1 MNHQYQEKL
10 TAKKVAQLNLDL
22 CKNKV
27 EVVNIKNNVK
37 MLEEKI
43 KEFED
48 TQLSKEQLKLKEMC
62 EEKIKIYD
70 NLCKIIKS
78 ESNEI
83 FNITD
88 SNCRKSIEELKCE
101 SSQQRNLHE
110 NHIREWM
117 SANSKLEKSKDEL
130 SIFITHKVNHNQKE
144 KLEEYNLLNLEHLE
158 KLLKERK
165 THWGAN
171 HSPFHNRF
179 APSKKL
185 CSVNP
190 HYPNISQNKPMIENI
205 ERIDIYSQEIVNT
218 YQRLL
223 DNLNEMNSKI
233 DEIDRDSNEHN
244 ANLEQLEIKYNEK
257 NNELIKMKNENNKIT
272 DKILQAQNN
281 VNIVSFEIK
290 VDEIKNKIQILKDS
304 LNELQR
310 NKTLN
315 NQIINYLELINPY
328 WEAVVNANSELTS
341 KEEEIWMYGNKS
353 RELQMNYNNYHKI
366 LSNINQYRTV
376 VNPDDDDHPDLRIHP
391 WSCPR
396 PGAARL
402 LHRVVI
408 PRAGASDPLKFFDS
422 HFTECVVRE
431 LKMLD
436 EQFDFNKNFKEYT
449 EKYLYD
455 KDYGFRLFCTLI
467 KKYEIDYTEIITN
480 VNKLEELESLIK
492 DQDVISQSLS
502 EEKYE
507 MNRIKIEKDKQIE
520 NFEIEIIPKLMN
532 ELEDAK
538 TLWEL
543 EKAYLEFEKASNEL
557 DNIK

>member
-1 MNHQYQEKL
+1 MDLHYTIFLKEQIFYENF
-10 TAKKVAQLNLDL
+10 LN
-22 CKNKV
+22 C
-27 EVVNIKNNVK
+27 VNILNKFPNDFFSP
-37 MLEEKI
+37 I

-48 TQLSKEQLKLKEMC
+48 TQLSKEKVKLDEMRKERQKIG
-62 EEKIKIYD
+62 EKLS
-70 NLCKIIKS
+70 NFIKS
-78 ESNEI
+78 KSNEI
-83 FNITD
+83 YNLTD
-88 SNCRKSIEELKCE
+88 LNRKKSIEELKCE
-101 SSQQRNLHE
+101 DSEQEKLNEKH
-110 NHIREWM
+110 NREWTLCC
-117 SANSKLEKSKDEL
+117 SNLEKSKDEL
-130 SIFITHKVNHNQKE
+130 TIFIKHKVNHYQKE
-144 KLEEYNLLNLEHLE
+144 KLDEYNLLNLEHLE
-158 KLLKERK
+158 KLLLERK
-165 THWGAN
+165 NHWGICLVYL
-171 HSPFHNRF
+171 HSSGNFHKKF

-190 HYPNISQNKPMIENI
+190 YYPNISQNKPMIENL

-218 YQRLL
+218 YQCLL

-233 DEIDRDSNEHN
+233 DEIDRYSNKHN
-244 ANLEQLEIKYNEK
+244 SNLEQLEIEYNEK
-257 NNELIKMKNENNKIT
+257 NNELIKMKNENNKIE

-304 LNELQR
+304 LNELKR

-315 NQIINYLELINPY
+315 NQNINYFELIKPY
-328 WEAVVNANSELTS
+328 WEAVVNANSELIS

-353 RELQMNYNNYHKI
+353 REFKMNYNNYNNI
-366 LSNINQYRTV
+366 LSNINQYRTESTRRGYGKQV
-376 VNPDDDDHPDLRIHP
+376 
-391 WSCPR
+391 SY
-396 PGAARL
+396 
-402 LHRVVI
+402 
-408 PRAGASDPLKFFDS
+408 
-422 HFTECVVRE
+422 FTECDIKE

-436 EQFDFNKNFKEYT
+436 EQFDFSKNYKEYT

-455 KDYGFRLFCTLI
+455 KDKGIRLFCTLI

-532 ELEDAK
+532 ELEAAK

>member
-10 TAKKVAQLNLDL
+10 AAKKVAELNLEL

-27 EVVNIKNNVK
+27 QVVKIKNDLK
-37 MLEEKI
+37 TFEEKI
-43 KEFED
+43 KEFQN
-48 TQLSKEQLKLKEMC
+48 TQLSKEKVKLDEMRKEQQ
-62 EEKIKIYD
+62 EIDEKLRKFVTS
-70 NLCKIIKS
+70 K
-78 ESNEI
+78 SNEI

-88 SNCRKSIEELKCE
+88 SNKRKSMEELNCE
-101 SSQQRNLHE
+101 DSEQAKLHE
-110 NHIREWM
+110 KRIREWTLCC
-117 SANSKLEKSKDEL
+117 SNLEKSKDEL
-130 SIFITHKVNHNQKE
+130 TIFIKHKVNHYQKE
-144 KLEEYNLLNLEHLE
+144 KLDEYNLLNLEHLE
-158 KLLKERK
+158 KLLLERK
-165 THWGAN
+165 KHWGAN
-171 HSPFHNRF
+171 HSPFHKRF

-190 HYPNISQNKPMIENI
+190 YYPNISQNKPMIENL

-223 DNLNEMNSKI
+223 DNLNEINSKI

-244 ANLEQLEIKYNEK
+244 ANLEQLEIEYNEK

-304 LNELQR
+304 LNELKR

-315 NQIINYLELINPY
+315 NQNINYFELIKPY

-353 RELQMNYNNYHKI
+353 REFKMNYNNYNNI
-366 LSNINQYRTV
+366 ISNINQYRTESTRRGYGKEV
-376 VNPDDDDHPDLRIHP
+376 
-391 WSCPR
+391 SY
-396 PGAARL
+396 
-402 LHRVVI
+402 
-408 PRAGASDPLKFFDS
+408 
-422 HFTECVVRE
+422 FTECGIKE

-436 EQFDFNKNFKEYT
+436 EQFDFSKNYKEYT

-455 KDYGFRLFCTLI
+455 KDKGIRLFCTLI
-467 KKYEIDYTEIITN
+467 KKYEIDYTQIITDIN
-480 VNKLEELESLIK
+480 RLEELEALIK
-492 DQDVISQSLS
+492 EQQGIYGLLYN
-502 EEKYE
+502 ENFE
-507 MNRIKIEKDKQIE
+507 MNKIKIEKEKQIKNYE
-520 NFEIEIIPKLMN
+520 SEIIPKLMN

-543 EKAYLEFEKASNEL
+543 EKAYIEFERASIEV
-557 DNIK
+557 DNISIEKK